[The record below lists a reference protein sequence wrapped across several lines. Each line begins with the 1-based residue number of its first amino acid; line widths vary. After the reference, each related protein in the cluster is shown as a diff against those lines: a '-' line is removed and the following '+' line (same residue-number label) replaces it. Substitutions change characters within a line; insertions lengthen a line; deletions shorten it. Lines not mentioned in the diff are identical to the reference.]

1 MNLFSRIPGNFFSIL
16 ASPKKE
22 LYVEA
27 LFVLR
32 QAFKTE
38 LVIKRK
44 DLLAMF
50 MDSLE
55 DQFNEADFTEEAEEE
70 GETDA
75 SALSAKAHLLFS
87 RLRETGWVETEYEP
101 RSFEE
106 NVTVPGYAISVINLL
121 YDLSNEKV
129 KEYNSYVYA
138 TYAALENAKRTPD
151 YVYQALQ
158 TAYQNTVRL
167 VDELKGLFN
176 NIRRY
181 FSYLPG
187 ENDVNAL
194 LHEHFDE
201 YKEEVID
208 KVYFPLKTIDSVPRF
223 KNPIMKIL
231 NGWLNDDEMIGRI
244 TRQGL
249 NRQVLEDEEQGRD
262 EVLRM
267 IQYTVDT
274 YEGIE
279 EMIAQIDQKHN
290 EYTNSSVERIRY
302 LMNTDRSAKGRIIDL
317 LKASGDPKLMEE
329 MQKNLNVFT
338 VKYAGQK
345 SMYDRVKRTKKQEKR
360 YQKLEKP
367 KDSPQV
373 FSGFL
378 EDVRNQYSNKKI
390 DAYMEKCMEGR
401 DRITTE
407 DIQILDSED
416 FILYLLCT
424 IRGKERTA
432 PFTIDFE
439 EGNTKRQG
447 YSVPRAVFKRKVRKQ
462 S

>member
-1 MNLFSRIPGNFFSIL
+1 
-16 ASPKKE
+16 
-22 LYVEA
+22 
-27 LFVLR
+27 
-32 QAFKTE
+32 
-38 LVIKRK
+38 
-44 DLLAMF
+44 
-50 MDSLE
+50 
-55 DQFNEADFTEEAEEE
+55 
-70 GETDA
+70 
-75 SALSAKAHLLFS
+75 
-87 RLRETGWVETEYEP
+87 
-101 RSFEE
+101 
-106 NVTVPGYAISVINLL
+106 
-121 YDLSNEKV
+121 
-129 KEYNSYVYA
+129 
-138 TYAALENAKRTPD
+138 
-151 YVYQALQ
+151 
-158 TAYQNTVRL
+158 
-167 VDELKGLFN
+167 
-176 NIRRY
+176 
-181 FSYLPG
+181 
-187 ENDVNAL
+187 
-194 LHEHFDE
+194 
-201 YKEEVID
+201 
-208 KVYFPLKTIDSVPRF
+208 
-223 KNPIMKIL
+223 
-231 NGWLNDDEMIGRI
+231 
-244 TRQGL
+244 
-249 NRQVLEDEEQGRD
+249 
-262 EVLRM
+262 M

-279 EMIAQIDQKHN
+279 EMIAQIDRKHN